1 MMSDQATYNL
11 ILFGDIVDVRFVVRA
26 SYIGKVLPIDLK
38 QHNFK
43 GHWSIKIVAKLP
55 HYIWWWS
62 F

>member
-38 QHNFK
+38 
-43 GHWSIKIVAKLP
+43 
-55 HYIWWWS
+55 
-62 F
+62 